1 MATAP
6 RRSRTA
12 SDNSPT
18 RRADAKHVVIQ
29 ELSRG
34 ESEALLTKH
43 HVGRLGISFHDRV
56 RVELANYVY
65 HEGWIYARTEH
76 GSDLASMQHHPW
88 AAFEVDEIDG
98 MYDWRTVEVSGSIE
112 LIAKGSAFTRSSIFE
127 TAVQL
132 MRAVV
137 PAVLTSD
144 DPIPERVQI
153 LRIHVDEIR
162 GRDAR
167 SGTAVESAGA

>member
-1 MATAP
+1 MATVP
-6 RRSRTA
+6 RRSRTV
-12 SDNSPT
+12 SDNPPT
-18 RRADAKHVVIQ
+18 DPADAKHVAIRD
-29 ELSRG
+29 LSRR
-34 ESEALLTKH
+34 EFEALLTKH

-56 RVELANYVY
+56 RVELANYAY
-65 HEGWIYARTEH
+65 HKGWIYARTEQ

-112 LIAKGSAFTRSSIFE
+112 LIAKGSAFARSSVFE

-132 MRAVV
+132 MRTVV
-137 PAVLTSD
+137 PAVLTSN

-162 GRDAR
+162 GREAR
-167 SGTAVESAGA
+167 SGTAVASGGA

>member
-1 MATAP
+1 
-6 RRSRTA
+6 
-12 SDNSPT
+12 
-18 RRADAKHVVIQ
+18 
-29 ELSRG
+29 
-34 ESEALLTKH
+34 
-43 HVGRLGISFHDRV
+43 
-56 RVELANYVY
+56 
-65 HEGWIYARTEH
+65 
-76 GSDLASMQHHPW
+76 
-88 AAFEVDEIDG
+88 
-98 MYDWRTVEVSGSIE
+98 MYDWRTVDVSGSIE

>member
-1 MATAP
+1 
-6 RRSRTA
+6 
-12 SDNSPT
+12 
-18 RRADAKHVVIQ
+18 
-29 ELSRG
+29 
-34 ESEALLTKH
+34 
-43 HVGRLGISFHDRV
+43 
-56 RVELANYVY
+56 
-65 HEGWIYARTEH
+65 
-76 GSDLASMQHHPW
+76 
-88 AAFEVDEIDG
+88 
-98 MYDWRTVEVSGSIE
+98 
-112 LIAKGSAFTRSSIFE
+112 
-127 TAVQL
+127 

>member
-6 RRSRTA
+6 RRAHTV
-12 SDNSPT
+12 SDKPPT
-18 RRADAKHVVIQ
+18 DPAHAEHAAIH
-29 ELSRG
+29 ELSR
-34 ESEALLTKH
+34 SKCEALLTKH

-65 HEGWIYARTEH
+65 HEGWIYARTEQ

-98 MYDWRTVEVSGSIE
+98 MYDWRTVEVAGSIE
-112 LIAKGSAFTRSSIFE
+112 LVANGGAFARSASFDS
-127 TAVQL
+127 AVQL

-137 PAVLTSD
+137 PAVLTSN
-144 DPIPERVQI
+144 DPTPERVQI
-153 LRIHVDEIR
+153 LRIHVDEIK
-162 GRDAR
+162 GREAR
-167 SGTAVESAGA
+167 CGTAVASGDA